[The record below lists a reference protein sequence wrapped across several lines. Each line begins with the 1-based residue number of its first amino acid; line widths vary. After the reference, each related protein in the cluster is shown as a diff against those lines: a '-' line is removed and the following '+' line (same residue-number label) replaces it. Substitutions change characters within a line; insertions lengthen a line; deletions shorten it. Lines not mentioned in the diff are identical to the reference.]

1 MTFRQFGGLKYNAK
15 HNVVSSNFN
24 TSNNLVIREDAGIS
38 NNLKVTNDLLV
49 QGNTDICGNLTAYNM
64 FLSSGNNY
72 STEPNAVV
80 PKSYVDTI
88 ATGLQILNPVPC
100 ISTYDNS
107 ANTDIYPVPIYPYNV
122 TSYYPNGFVINGYPV
137 QLGDSILLN
146 DQGDH
151 YVNAGE
157 AVNNGVYDLSY
168 NNTDYYF
175 IRSTTELSLGSNAKG
190 AYIKTTGGTINGG
203 SGWVQVRSPA
213 IVGIDPLLFYAFNP
227 SSSSGYTPGI
237 GLYTSQ
243 QGTTT
248 YLNVDYSLNFLTGID
263 ASGGETLN
271 VGTNSS
277 IVNLGSIDTS
287 VNIAGNPYVYTPYSL
302 GSTFSPQVINIT
314 STPSSTKITF
324 NWSIPQLYQNIS
336 SSFQN
341 INATLYANISGN
353 IKTYQILNNNVTN
366 IDTLNNIIVTNQSS
380 SNGFINNTTYN
391 YYNPEFSYM
400 QDSSSNQLIL
410 WYSNYSPYPN
420 VSYAGYTKFASIGT
434 PGRVFFNYGPTP
446 TTTSPASVNSLFNV
460 TDGTLS
466 LPCYVEVVDTS
477 NPSVEKPPY
486 ITNYQSLQGNYTTP
500 GSSNRYITPY
510 NTNGSEQTFTA
521 IANSGSYQ
529 NTTCVFQNMYPD
541 CSYSFFVQ
549 AKNGGNPSYGNA
561 NDPSYN
567 YSTPA
572 PSYPSATFST
582 PSLLFNS
589 TGKKYTNLNATLGYK
604 FVLDSSAVNK
614 DIINYNNI
622 GSGFVSN
629 NIITA
634 VQQSGIYGKNSTN
647 SSLNVTASLGS
658 VSTNV
663 DVKSFSYGP
672 SFTSNS
678 NGIFVTATTFDAYFK
693 GSNYN
698 QGFYLDCST
707 NMTITSNYAFN
718 KPTSTLFTAALICSG
733 NNVLNPN
740 PSSNYSFYID
750 NISSIPICSSTGSF
764 TINSDNNSY
773 SNQVSGIWVLNQI
786 KIPIFSITN
795 LKLNNMGDYFY
806 ASPLV
811 NYTISN
817 GVTGNQQET
826 DLTHVTSES
835 ISAGKF
841 VNPITITNNNVQ
853 ATSVSSSYNTSIS
866 TSITFNNL
874 VGQNSASLPSISV
887 ICDQPSYNLITN
899 ILATSIQNLGT
910 SVSGYK
916 GYRVWSAN
924 VDSGVPNSG
933 IMSPSGIVPYPYILS
948 GTNMPNGSVAQSD
961 TGYVSQQYSNNWN
974 IATNT
979 YANQELLVAN
989 GNFTTNN
996 TYYKNYENF
1005 NGNGNLNS
1013 GYDYSGLSGKKY
1025 ATFAWNVSSIT
1036 NVNYLNFVIN
1046 FGTTTLYYS
1055 DTNSAW
1061 YFNQLFTDLLELY
1074 YRFEY
1079 NSNVN
1084 QWGQYQD
1091 GKYYATTTWIT
1102 INKQIGST
1110 YSIVNVTNQA
1120 NSDNVYKISGS
1131 LISPTGSQTLGNVTF
1146 KISIPT
1152 IYLGDPN
1159 VATLYL
1165 RIGIPSGYN
1174 TFSNV
1179 LAYVTA
1185 T

>member
-88 ATGLQILNPVPC
+88 ATGLQILSPVPC

-341 INATLYANISGN
+341 INATLYADISGN
-353 IKTYQILNNNVTN
+353 INTYQILNNNVTN
-366 IDTLNNIIVTNQSS
+366 INTLNNIIVTNQSS

-400 QDSSSNQLIL
+400 QDSTYNQLIL

-486 ITNYQSLQGNYTTP
+486 ITNYQSNYTTP

-572 PSYPSATFST
+572 PSYPPTT
-582 PSLLFNS
+582 KPSSLFNTNNYKYIN
-589 TGKKYTNLNATLGYK
+589 TGY
-604 FVLDSSAVNK
+604 
-614 DIINYNNI
+614 
-622 GSGFVSN
+622 FVSN
-629 NIITA
+629 NTEASPILNINNFATSLQSDNIITP
-634 VQQSGIYGKNSTN
+634 VQQSGIYGNNSLS
-647 SSLNVTASLGS
+647 SSLNVTAAIVHNSQTNSASVNVLSFGNGS
-658 VSTNV
+658 S
-663 DVKSFSYGP
+663 
-672 SFTSNS
+672 SFTNTSG
-678 NGIFVTATTFDAYFK
+678 GINVTGKTFDAY
-693 GSNYN
+693 YN
-698 QGFYLDCST
+698 GGDYNKGFYLDCST
-707 NMTITSNYAFN
+707 NMTITQDYFS
-718 KPTSTLFTAALICSG
+718 SFTTNNNLYEAKLTCNG
-733 NNVLNPN
+733 NGVD
-740 PSSNYSFYID
+740 PSSNYSFYAD
-750 NISSIPICSSTGSF
+750 NITSIPSFNYIQSF
-764 TINSDNNSY
+764 TINSTNNYY
-773 SNQVSGIWVLNQI
+773 SNQVSGIWVLNQS
-786 KIPIFSITN
+786 KNPVFSVTN
-795 LKLNNMGDYFY
+795 LQLNNMGDYFY

-811 NYTISN
+811 TYNITGGAILIPTESTVTNNITTITN
-817 GVTGNQQET
+817 
-826 DLTHVTSES
+826 
-835 ISAGKF
+835 GKF
-841 VNPITITNNNVQ
+841 SNPITINNNNL
-853 ATSVSSSYNTSIS
+853 TKLSSSVSPSYQTNIS
-866 TSITFNNL
+866 LSITFNNL
-874 VGQNSASLPSISV
+874 FGQNSALLPNISV

-899 ILATSIQNLGT
+899 TLATSIQNLGT

-924 VDSGVPNSG
+924 VDSGIPG
-933 IMSPSGIVPYPYILS
+933 GGTMDPSGIVPYPYIIDQTHTPNNTTTSYDIYTGS
-948 GTNMPNGSVAQSD
+948 GK
-961 TGYVSQQYSNNWN
+961 GYLDISYNNVWN
-974 IATNT
+974 ISLNSNT
-979 YANQELLVAN
+979 NQELLIAN
-989 GNFTTNN
+989 GNFTTNS
-996 TYYKNYENF
+996 TYYKDYSLDF
-1005 NGNGNLNS
+1005 SGNGNLNN
-1013 GYDYSGLSGKKY
+1013 YSGLSGKKY
-1025 ATFAWNVSSIT
+1025 ATFVWDVNSSQSNI
-1036 NVNYLNFVIN
+1036 YFQIQ
-1046 FGTTTLYYS
+1046 F
-1055 DTNSAW
+1055 TNSLTQFQN
-1061 YFNQLFTDLLELY
+1061 YYYYDSNHTKQLELY

-1079 NSNVN
+1079 KTDVTTTS
-1084 QWGQYQD
+1084 WGEI
-1091 GKYYATTTWIT
+1091 GSTGTYYPNTTWIS
-1102 INKQIGST
+1102 INST
-1110 YSIVNVTNQA
+1110 TTGNSGVPNDKICNSSNIKNVYWNPASITSNTYLYTFKAQSPVLYIVNNA
-1120 NSDNVYKISGS
+1120 R
-1131 LISPTGSQTLGNVTF
+1131 
-1146 KISIPT
+1146 
-1152 IYLGDPN
+1152 
-1159 VATLYL
+1159 LYL
-1165 RIGIPSGYN
+1165 RIGMPDN
-1174 TFSNV
+1174 VTNNFSSVNC
-1179 LAYVTA
+1179 YYSS
-1185 T
+1185 